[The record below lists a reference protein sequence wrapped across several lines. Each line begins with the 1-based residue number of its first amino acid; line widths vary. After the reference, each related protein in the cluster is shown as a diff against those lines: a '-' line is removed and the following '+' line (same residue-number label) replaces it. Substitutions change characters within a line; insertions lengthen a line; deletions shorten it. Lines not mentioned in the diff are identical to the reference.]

1 MLSALFSIDHWL
13 FGWRFYWTCSGRV
26 SDSLIHWFMIHW
38 PIIDSLLLYH
48 RRTESGSLADWF
60 GLLCLAS
67 LNYCRCL
74 IVSLMSCFLGALKY
88 WAMLCWIHWPYHW
101 FGALRIWFADPSL
114 HRFWSIACAVG
125 LIVLWFIDPR
135 IRTHWFDASPPIDQR
150 ARATEPLG
158 HWATKPPG
166 HRAPATK
173 GLKFVGESDGI
184 WALRRLLYQIRSP
197 SWWSHCWGKSR
208 WFIGSWFWF
217 LNSWMC
223 CVIGA
228 SACIHCFIC
237 NWHIDPLMWCCTLTC
252 WSFCNHCSMNS
263 KFEWLIF
270 PSFEVIDASMHWAID
285 SLHRFMDQLFRVSIA
300 DLLLRILAS

>member
-1 MLSALFSIDHWL
+1 MAFLLNLLWSCEWFIDSLIHDPLTHHWL
-13 FGWRFYWTCSGRV
+13 VASVSSTHWVWLIGWLIRVTLPRFIELLSLSHCLTDELFPWCIEILSHALLDSLILPLVRCSADLIRWPIAASILIHCLCSRTNRFMIHRSTD
-26 SDSLIHWFMIHW
+26 SDSLIRCFTTDR
-38 PIIDSLLLYH
+38 PKGTGH
-48 RRTESGSLADWF
+48 RAIG
-60 GLLCLAS
+60 
-67 LNYCRCL
+67 
-74 IVSLMSCFLGALKY
+74 
-88 WAMLCWIHWPYHW
+88 
-101 FGALRIWFADPSL
+101 
-114 HRFWSIACAVG
+114 
-125 LIVLWFIDPR
+125 
-135 IRTHWFDASPPIDQR
+135 
-150 ARATEPLG
+150 PLG
-158 HWATKPPG
+158 HQATGPPG

-285 SLHRFMDQLFRVSIA
+285 SLHRFMEQLLCVSIV
-300 DLLLRILAS
+300 DLLPRVLAS

>member
-1 MLSALFSIDHWL
+1 MTLCHSYIDSSPFDQLILNPLTCFRDTDCRLIWMLSALFSIDHWL

-88 WAMLCWIHWPYHW
+88 WAMLCWIHWSYHW

-158 HWATKPPG
+158 HWATRPPG
-166 HRAPATK
+166 HRATGHQPPKVWNLWGNRMESGPCADSFTR
-173 GLKFVGESDGI
+173 LDPQVGGAI
-184 WALRRLLYQIRSP
+184 VG
-197 SWWSHCWGKSR
+197 GK
-208 WFIGSWFWF
+208 
-217 LNSWMC
+217 
-223 CVIGA
+223 V
-228 SACIHCFIC
+228 
-237 NWHIDPLMWCCTLTC
+237 D
-252 WSFCNHCSMNS
+252 
-263 KFEWLIF
+263 
-270 PSFEVIDASMHWAID
+270 D
-285 SLHRFMDQLFRVSIA
+285 SLAHGSDS
-300 DLLLRILAS
+300 